1 MRMFLLKL
9 VVRSVA
15 IDVASW
21 LALIVTSAILA
32 VTVTLDI
39 GLVVVGARTSG
50 EAQQAFVAFGCVALG
65 FCVLVGLLSLMMVIR
80 VCLGLQRRS
89 VGLWQLAGVL
99 PRTVFVVLL
108 GEVLLVGLLS
118 SLLGALVA
126 GLAWFP
132 FARLISSSGL
142 PSNDVLAQP
151 LIPLALWIGA
161 GSTGVICVL
170 GGLLPAR
177 RIARGDVL
185 EAVRGDGQTSRSG
198 FSLRKRILRAVLS
211 VAIIAGT
218 AALYIAI
225 GHAQPLI
232 SKRAVGD
239 FMTVYAGMGMLMC
252 LAVACCA
259 TPLIRGLL
267 ALIGLGSDRLGTP
280 WFLAVREASSHP
292 DLTRGLIMPI
302 GLAGGAVG
310 VMMAWIDKL
319 SSVLSGSG
327 ETVSAPPK
335 QMAVLFGGAV
345 IVGCVAA
352 SSVVFATM
360 RSRGRDAAVL
370 IAGGGTSGL
379 VWMKVA
385 CETVIYLALSLVV
398 AYAIVW
404 INELAMDHAFTS
416 GPLPSAPFTMPGWQA
431 AGIVVFGMLFVV
443 VMLAAITA
451 GITHRQVIDVVLN
464 ER

>member
-65 FCVLVGLLSLMMVIR
+65 FCV
-80 VCLGLQRRS
+80 
-89 VGLWQLAGVL
+89 
-99 PRTVFVVLL
+99 
-108 GEVLLVGLLS
+108 LVGLLS

-198 FSLRKRILRAVLS
+198 FSLRKRILRTVLS
-211 VAIIAGT
+211 AAIIAGT
-218 AALYIAI
+218 AALYMAI

-252 LAVACCA
+252 W
-259 TPLIRGLL
+259 R
-267 ALIGLGSDRLGTP
+267 
-280 WFLAVREASSHP
+280 SH
-292 DLTRGLIMPI
+292 
-302 GLAGGAVG
+302 A
-310 VMMAWIDKL
+310 
-319 SSVLSGSG
+319 
-327 ETVSAPPK
+327 APP
-335 QMAVLFGGAV
+335 L
-345 IVGCVAA
+345 
-352 SSVVFATM
+352 
-360 RSRGRDAAVL
+360 
-370 IAGGGTSGL
+370 
-379 VWMKVA
+379 
-385 CETVIYLALSLVV
+385 
-398 AYAIVW
+398 
-404 INELAMDHAFTS
+404 
-416 GPLPSAPFTMPGWQA
+416 
-431 AGIVVFGMLFVV
+431 
-443 VMLAAITA
+443 
-451 GITHRQVIDVVLN
+451 
-464 ER
+464 

>member
-1 MRMFLLKL
+1 MFLLKL

-39 GLVVVGARTSG
+39 GLVVAGANTSG
-50 EAQQAFVAFGCVALG
+50 EAQQAFVAFGGVALG
-65 FCVLVGLLSLMMVIR
+65 FCVLVGFLSLMMVIR

-198 FSLRKRILRAVLS
+198 FSL
-211 VAIIAGT
+211 
-218 AALYIAI
+218 
-225 GHAQPLI
+225 
-232 SKRAVGD
+232 
-239 FMTVYAGMGMLMC
+239 
-252 LAVACCA
+252 
-259 TPLIRGLL
+259 
-267 ALIGLGSDRLGTP
+267 
-280 WFLAVREASSHP
+280 
-292 DLTRGLIMPI
+292 
-302 GLAGGAVG
+302 
-310 VMMAWIDKL
+310 
-319 SSVLSGSG
+319 
-327 ETVSAPPK
+327 
-335 QMAVLFGGAV
+335 
-345 IVGCVAA
+345 
-352 SSVVFATM
+352 
-360 RSRGRDAAVL
+360 
-370 IAGGGTSGL
+370 
-379 VWMKVA
+379 
-385 CETVIYLALSLVV
+385 
-398 AYAIVW
+398 
-404 INELAMDHAFTS
+404 
-416 GPLPSAPFTMPGWQA
+416 
-431 AGIVVFGMLFVV
+431 
-443 VMLAAITA
+443 
-451 GITHRQVIDVVLN
+451 
-464 ER
+464 

>member
-1 MRMFLLKL
+1 MLLLKL
-9 VVRSVA
+9 TVRSVA
-15 IDVASW
+15 IDVVSW
-21 LALIVTSAILA
+21 LALIITSAMLA
-32 VTVTLDI
+32 VVVTLDI
-39 GLVVVGARTSG
+39 GLVVAGAGTSG
-50 EAQQAFVAFGCVALG
+50 EAQQSFVAFGCVALG

-89 VGLWQLAGVL
+89 VALWQLAGVL

-142 PSNDVLAQP
+142 PSDGALARP
-151 LIPLALWIGA
+151 LTPLALWIGT

-170 GGLLPAR
+170 GGLLSAR

-185 EAVRGDGQTSRSG
+185 EAVRGGGQTSRSG
-198 FSLRKRILRAVLS
+198 FSLPRRIARTVLS
-211 VAIIAGT
+211 AAIIAGT
-218 AALYIAI
+218 AALYMAI
-225 GHAQPLI
+225 GHERPLA

-239 FMTVYAGMGMLMC
+239 FMTVYAGMGMLVC
-252 LAVACCA
+252 LVVACCA
-259 TPLIRGLL
+259 NPLIRGLL

-310 VMMAWIDKL
+310 VMMAWIGKL
-319 SSVLSGSG
+319 GSVLSGSG
-327 ETVSAPPK
+327 ETVSAPPG
-335 QMAVLFGGAV
+335 QMALLFGGAV
-345 IVGCVAA
+345 VVGCVAA

-360 RSRGRDAAVL
+360 RSRERDAAIL
-370 IAGGGTSGL
+370 IAGGGTNGL
-379 VWMKVA
+379 VWMKAA

-398 AYAIVW
+398 AYTIVW
-404 INELAMDHAFTS
+404 ANELAMDHAFTS
-416 GPLPSAPFTMPGWQA
+416 GPIPSAPFTLPGWHA
-431 AGIVVFGMLFVV
+431 AGIVVFGMLVV
-443 VMLAAITA
+443 AMMLAVTTA
-451 GITHRQVIDVVLN
+451 GITHRQIIRVVLN